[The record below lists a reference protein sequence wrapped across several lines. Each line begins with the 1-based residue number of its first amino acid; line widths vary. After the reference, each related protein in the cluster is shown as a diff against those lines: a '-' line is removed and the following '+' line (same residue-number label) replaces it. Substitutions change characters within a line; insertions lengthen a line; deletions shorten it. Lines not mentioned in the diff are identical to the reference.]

1 MRKYLDEPIV
11 RLAIV
16 LGVFFCIVL
25 VRAYADPDSHLA
37 TVIAPTAED
46 DAKAKGEQS
55 ICPVT
60 KIKDNARCMDC
71 HLVVVEKGKARWGL
85 KECDP
90 HKQFNYPSMNFR
102 FDDENGNRIA
112 RLLLTDISSYEIER
126 SFVYLQSHPEVKK
139 FIIELQNPGGSM
151 FSMWRIIGLMDA
163 YKAKG
168 NIIET
173 RCHGFAAS
181 AAFILFVNGSK
192 GNRLVS
198 PEALFM
204 WHEVMS
210 FSFLE
215 IKTPSST
222 EDEAQVMRK
231 FQNTAHSWLAA
242 RAKVSKE
249 KIDENV
255 RKREWWL
262 TGSEMVEY
270 GFADGLIK

>member
-1 MRKYLDEPIV
+1 V
-11 RLAIV
+11 A
-16 LGVFFCIVL
+16 
-25 VRAYADPDSHLA
+25 A
-37 TVIAPTAED
+37 TEEKD
-46 DAKAKGEQS
+46 KAKEEQS

-60 KIKDNARCMDC
+60 KIKDNSKCGDC
-71 HLVVVEKGKARWGL
+71 HLVVVDQGKPRWGL
-85 KECDP
+85 KEFDP
-90 HKQFNYPSMNFR
+90 HKQFNYPCMNFR
-102 FDDENGNRIA
+102 FDEENGQRIA
-112 RLLLTDISSYEIER
+112 RLLLSEISSYEIER

-139 FIIELQNPGGSM
+139 FIIELQNTGGSM
-151 FSMWRIIGLMDA
+151 FAMWRIIGLMDA

-168 NIIET
+168 NVIET

-181 AAFILFVNGSK
+181 AAFILFVNGTK
-192 GNRLVS
+192 GYRLAS

-222 EDEAQVMRK
+222 EDEAAVMRK
-231 FQNTAHSWLAA
+231 FQNTAHCWLAA

-262 TGSEMVEY
+262 TGAEMIEF